1 MRSFFVTCLAV
12 SLLLPQSV
20 LTAAAAQPDMS
31 AFTARVLELTNAE
44 RQKAGLA
51 PLSPNAQLT
60 NAAQTY
66 SQVLATSGCF
76 QHTCGPVP
84 NFAERDGQ
92 AGYMDW
98 TSIGENIA
106 AGYPTPEAVVAGWMA
121 SPGHRANI
129 LSPNFTEIG
138 VGLVSSGGKYGTYW
152 AQEFGSRPGAVLN
165 FAPLPIAPDP
175 ATVPPSADAAPPR
188 DDGSSE

>member
-1 MRSFFVTCLAV
+1 M
-12 SLLLPQSV
+12 
-20 LTAAAAQPDMS
+20 
-31 AFTARVLELTNAE
+31 LELTNAE

-51 PLSPNAQLT
+51 SLSLNAQLA

-92 AGYMDW
+92 AGYTDW

-106 AGYPTPEAVVAGWMA
+106 AGYSTPETVVAGWMA

-138 VGLVSSGGKYGTYW
+138 VGLVSGGGKYGTYW
-152 AQEFGSRPGAVLN
+152 AQEFGSRPGAVLD
-165 FAPLPIAPDP
+165 FAALPLAPEP
-175 ATVPPSADAAPPR
+175 AAVQPSADGAPPDAAPPP
-188 DDGSSE
+188 DDASSA